1 MAPAP
6 HAPAPRLVPATT
18 QAATLAGARAATQ
31 AATRAAPQGPEVAWL
46 PPRSPRLMAWSPPAA
61 GHVHGQTGGQLAVAG
76 PLRYVVHAGCITAPT
91 LELLAQAGLPVEAQL
106 EAYDS
111 DAGLLALL
119 RRLCAAGLRLCAQRL
134 MPEDELPARHALV
147 APGLLAWLNDKAALP
162 ALVPPAHLPR
172 RRVLPVAAL
181 PDAARLLA
189 GGPVVLKASTHV
201 PSGGGHAVWVV
212 RTPAEV
218 EAVRERLA
226 GEPRV
231 VLEELLPIARTL
243 CVHATVDAQG
253 ATHLWGAAEE
263 IVEGTAWRGNWMDAA
278 TDTLPAGVLEATR
291 ACVEAAARHGYRGV
305 AGVDVAL
312 CRDGRPP
319 QVLDLNFRTNGST
332 TLAWLA
338 PALRARGH
346 AALGMRVFAA
356 PAYARVHA
364 AARAGLEAGEFLP
377 LALYDPA
384 VGAHGGL
391 ARLWGLVLGASRAQ
405 AAAAEARLRARLA

>member
-1 MAPAP
+1 MVPAP

-18 QAATLAGARAATQ
+18 LAATL
-31 AATRAAPQGPEVAWL
+31 GPGVAWL

-61 GHVHGQTGGQLAVAG
+61 GHVHAQTGGQLGVAG
-76 PLRYVVHAGCITAPT
+76 PLPYVVHAGCITRPT
-91 LELLAQAGLPVEAQL
+91 LDLLAQAGLPVEARL

-111 DAGLLALL
+111 DAGLRALL
-119 RRLCAAGLRLCAQRL
+119 DRLPRQGLRLCAQRL
-134 MPEDELPARHALV
+134 MPADELAERHALV
-147 APGLLAWLNDKAALP
+147 PHGLLAWLNDKGSLP
-162 ALVPPAHLPR
+162 ALVPAAHLPR
-172 RRVLPVAAL
+172 RTLWPVAAL
-181 PDAARLLA
+181 PHAGRLLA
-189 GGPVVLKASTHV
+189 HGPVVLKASTHV

-231 VLEELLPIARTL
+231 VVEELLPIERTL

-253 ATHLWGAAEE
+253 RTHLWGAAEE
-263 IVEGTAWRGNWMDAA
+263 VVEGTAWRGNWVDSA
-278 TDTLPAGVLEATR
+278 TDALPAGVLEATQ
-291 ACVEAAARHGYRGV
+291 ACVEAAARRGYRGV

-332 TLAWLA
+332 ALAWLA

-346 AALGMRVFAA
+346 ATLGLRVVSA
-356 PAYARVHA
+356 PTYAHVHA

-377 LALYDPA
+377 LSLYDPS

-391 ARLWGLVLGASRAQ
+391 ARMWGLVLGATRAQ
-405 AAAAEARLRARLA
+405 ASAAEARLRARLG